1 MRRLAV
7 RSALSAKV
15 RDERLT
21 IIAGLAEIEPK
32 TKAMKEVLSALPESR
47 SMLIVTDGKVE
58 SIRKSA
64 GNLPNVWVVDAR
76 YLNVRD
82 ILKFDRMVVVREA
95 IPLIEGLWGLP
106 EDRRE
111 PSSWRQER
119 MARRAASAAVAGV
132 KGA

>member
-1 MRRLAV
+1 M
-7 RSALSAKV
+7 
-15 RDERLT
+15 
-21 IIAGLAEIEPK
+21 
-32 TKAMKEVLSALPESR
+32 
-47 SMLIVTDGKVE
+47 IVTDGKVE

-82 ILKFDRMVVVREA
+82 ILKFDRMLVVREA
-95 IPLIEGLWGLP
+95 IPVIEDLWGLP
-106 EDRRE
+106 DDRRE

-119 MARRAASAAVAGV
+119 MARRAESAAVAGV